1 MLYDQKY
8 VAAKL
13 YKWEKYMKE
22 FSLPTWEQLPPIE
35 LYMDQV
41 LALLTQYLDFLPK
54 DDNEDKIV
62 SASAINNY
70 VRLKIMP
77 APLKKRYARVHIA
90 YLIMI
95 CTLKQTLNIAYV
107 QKLLPM
113 NLSEEEVR
121 TIYNDYVEK
130 HKATALF
137 FTRQAHSLASGFLSN
152 PEHHEDAVENLVITS
167 AVVAG
172 FAKLLVE
179 KVVKLQN
186 TTLEE
191 STDPQIEQFIPP
203 ALKNDEKKA

>member
-13 YKWEKYMKE
+13 CKWERYMKE

-54 DDNEDKIV
+54 EDNEDKIV

-77 APLKKRYARVHIA
+77 APYKKKYARIHIA

-95 CTLKQTLNIAYV
+95 CTLKQTLNIACV
-107 QKLLPM
+107 QKLLPID
-113 NLSEEEVR
+113 LSEEEVR
-121 TIYNDYVEK
+121 DLYNDYVQK
-130 HKATALF
+130 HKKTALF
-137 FTRQAHSLASGFLSN
+137 FTRQVRVLASGFLKDPAN
-152 PEHHEDAVENLVITS
+152 HETAVENLVISS

-179 KVVKLQN
+179 KIVKLQN
-186 TTLEE
+186 ISLED
-191 STDPQIEQFIPP
+191 STDESLQEFISRFHS
-203 ALKNDEKKA
+203 

>member
-1 MLYDQKY
+1 MTLYDQKF

-13 YKWEKYMKE
+13 CKWEKYMQE

-54 DDNEDKIV
+54 DDRDDKIV

-77 APLKKRYARVHIA
+77 APYKKKYARIHIA

-95 CTLKQTLNIAYV
+95 CTLKPTLNIAYI
-107 QKLLPM
+107 QKLIPADLP
-113 NLSEEEVR
+113 EEEVR
-121 TIYNDYVEK
+121 TIYNDYVQK
-130 HKATALF
+130 HHTTALF
-137 FTRQAHSLASGFLSN
+137 FTRRVRSLTADFLKAPDSQEN
-152 PEHHEDAVENLVITS
+152 VVEDLVTS
-167 AVVAG
+167 AAIVAG

-179 KVVKLQN
+179 KIVKLQHV
-186 TTLEE
+186 TLEE
-191 STDPQIEQFIPP
+191 STDPDLAKF
-203 ALKNDEKKA
+203 LL